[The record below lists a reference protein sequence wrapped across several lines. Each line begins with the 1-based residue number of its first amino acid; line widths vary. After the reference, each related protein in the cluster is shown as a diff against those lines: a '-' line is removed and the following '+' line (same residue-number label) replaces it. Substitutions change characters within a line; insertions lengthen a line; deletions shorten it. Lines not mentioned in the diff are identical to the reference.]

1 MDKMKRLNYGSILK
15 VVYQN
20 NIKKLFK
27 FTKIPPKFFAGKLQN
42 IWLIHVIALVFT
54 STISSYYRF
63 KLVTMFRIYSGRRT
77 WKQNV
82 SPVFNMDV
90 LISNCYKPTL
100 ICN

>member
-1 MDKMKRLNYGSILK
+1 MDKMKRLNLIYGSILK
-15 VVYQN
+15 FVYQN

-42 IWLIHVIALVFT
+42 IWPIHVIALVFT
-54 STISSYYRF
+54 STILLSIQTSY
-63 KLVTMFRIYSGRRT
+63 
-77 WKQNV
+77 NV
-82 SPVFNMDV
+82 SNLFGKKNLETKCLSSIMDV

>member
-54 STISSYYRF
+54 STILLSIQTSY
-63 KLVTMFRIYSGRRT
+63 
-77 WKQNV
+77 NV
-82 SPVFNMDV
+82 SNLFGKKN
-90 LISNCYKPTL
+90 LETKCLSSI
-100 ICN
+100 